1 MAYLELLVNSRSEF
15 ALARCFNI
23 PDRELGLSTFT
34 DLKHEAQKKNMPM
47 YQVIYYRTLCNEIK
61 IIFFGGGGGLDI
73 KFITFVES
81 LKMNISFE

>member
-61 IIFFGGGGGLDI
+61 IIFLGGGLDI

-81 LKMNISFE
+81 LKMNIFIE

>member
-15 ALARCFNI
+15 ALARCFNV

-61 IIFFGGGGGLDI
+61 IILGGGGVDI
-73 KFITFVES
+73 EFITFVES
-81 LKMNISFE
+81 LKMNISIE

>member
-15 ALARCFNI
+15 ALARCFNV

-61 IIFFGGGGGLDI
+61 IIWGGGLDI
-73 KFITFVES
+73 EFITFVES
-81 LKMNISFE
+81 LKMNIFIE